1 MSGGSSDRPMTRVVH
16 AGRDPEAWNG
26 AVNPPLYRVSTVIQ
40 ASMADRKAA
49 FAERAAD
56 GKRMV
61 YGRTGTPTTRA
72 LEDALCELEG
82 GHRAQLYPSG
92 LSAIASAVTAFVAAG
107 DTILMTDN
115 AYGPTR
121 TFCDT
126 YLRRMGV
133 KTVYFDPRLGADI
146 ARLMTPDVKLVFLES
161 PGSLTFE
168 VADVPA
174 IARAAKAAAA
184 TVMIDNTWATPL
196 FFQPLAHGVDVSIHA
211 GTKYIAGH
219 SDAMLGI
226 AIANEESWPRLRD
239 GARQTGICVGADE
252 AYLTQRGLRTM
263 AVRLRQHQETTF
275 AVATW
280 LAARDDVASVLY
292 PALPESP
299 DHALWRRDFTGA
311 CGLMAFELAT
321 KSADCAAAI
330 VDRLRLFGIGSS
342 WGGYESLA
350 IAADPAAYRTATR
363 WQGRGALIR
372 LHVGLEDPADLIA
385 DLDTAMEAG

>member
-1 MSGGSSDRPMTRVVH
+1 
-16 AGRDPEAWNG
+16 
-26 AVNPPLYRVSTVIQ
+26 
-40 ASMADRKAA
+40 
-49 FAERAAD
+49 
-56 GKRMV
+56 
-61 YGRTGTPTTRA
+61 
-72 LEDALCELEG
+72 
-82 GHRAQLYPSG
+82 
-92 LSAIASAVTAFVAAG
+92 
-107 DTILMTDN
+107 
-115 AYGPTR
+115 
-121 TFCDT
+121 
-126 YLRRMGV
+126 
-133 KTVYFDPRLGADI
+133 
-146 ARLMTPDVKLVFLES
+146 
-161 PGSLTFE
+161 
-168 VADVPA
+168 
-174 IARAAKAAAA
+174 
-184 TVMIDNTWATPL
+184 
-196 FFQPLAHGVDVSIHA
+196 
-211 GTKYIAGH
+211 
-219 SDAMLGI
+219 
-226 AIANEESWPRLRD
+226 
-239 GARQTGICVGADE
+239 
-252 AYLTQRGLRTM
+252 M